1 MSWVGKIYFTT
12 LVCLLDLGN
21 KHKGEHLR
29 IIQQLFDA
37 FSQFHSLPMY
47 ISFTYLCLLMLVLQ
61 EMNNYSITI
70 KVLVGFSESVKLTLW

>member
-21 KHKGEHLR
+21 KHKGGHLR
-29 IIQQLFDA
+29 IFQPLFDA
-37 FSQFHSLPMY
+37 FSQLHSIPMY
-47 ISFTYLCLLMLVLQ
+47 IIYLPMFIMLVLQ

-70 KVLVGFSESVKLTLW
+70 KVLVGFSESVKSAFW